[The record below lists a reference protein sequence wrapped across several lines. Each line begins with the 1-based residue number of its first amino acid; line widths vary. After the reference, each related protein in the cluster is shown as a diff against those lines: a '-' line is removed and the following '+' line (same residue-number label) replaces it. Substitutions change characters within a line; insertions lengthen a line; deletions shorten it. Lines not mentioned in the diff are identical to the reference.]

1 MGGEKIMSYIKI
13 GLDPHELIK
22 LKGDGLCECAGC
34 REKSG
39 WNRKWVSMC
48 YEYNGKIYCSDC
60 IAEIIKKE
68 NLQWPIN

>member
-1 MGGEKIMSYIKI
+1 MSYIKI
-13 GLDPHELIK
+13 GPDPDEIIK
-22 LKGDGLCECAGC
+22 LKGYGLCECAGC

-60 IAEIIKKE
+60 MAEIIEKE
-68 NLQWPIN
+68 NLQWPKN